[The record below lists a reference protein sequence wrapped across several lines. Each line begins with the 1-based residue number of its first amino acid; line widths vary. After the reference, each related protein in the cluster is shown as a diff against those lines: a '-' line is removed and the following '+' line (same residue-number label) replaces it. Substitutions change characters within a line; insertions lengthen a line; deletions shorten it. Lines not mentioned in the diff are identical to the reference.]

1 MMAHLS
7 IINEHLILQQLP
19 CKKKKRNPMKNFEAL
34 KTKLSNYLLCFDLY
48 HLTLDKY
55 NIQHEKSRKDV
66 SQYDNQK
73 QTGKSTQNNNNS
85 M

>member
-7 IINEHLILQQLP
+7 IINEHLILQQVP
-19 CKKKKRNPMKNFEAL
+19 CKKKKRNPMKNFGAL
-34 KTKLSNYLLCFDLY
+34 KAKLSSCLLFFDLY